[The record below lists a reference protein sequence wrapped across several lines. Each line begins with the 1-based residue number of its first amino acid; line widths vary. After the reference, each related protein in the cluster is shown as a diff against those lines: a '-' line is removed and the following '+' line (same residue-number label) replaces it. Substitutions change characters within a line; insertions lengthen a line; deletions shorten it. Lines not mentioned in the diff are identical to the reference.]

1 MEVDASQ
8 GEFWL
13 IRGAFLGGLGPQGL
27 LSSGGLGK
35 WTSLF
40 RTWQNRQTIHSRAM
54 QGQGS
59 RSLFL
64 PVHLDLDHIQT
75 KDTRDANKNR
85 IGDIVWR
92 YVPAYTT

>member
-8 GEFWL
+8 GEVWL

-40 RTWQNRQTIHSRAM
+40 RTRQNRQTTHSNARP
-54 QGQGS
+54 GLSFSLSPCPS
-59 RSLFL
+59 RPGL
-64 PVHLDLDHIQT
+64 IQT

-85 IGDIVWR
+85 IGDILWR